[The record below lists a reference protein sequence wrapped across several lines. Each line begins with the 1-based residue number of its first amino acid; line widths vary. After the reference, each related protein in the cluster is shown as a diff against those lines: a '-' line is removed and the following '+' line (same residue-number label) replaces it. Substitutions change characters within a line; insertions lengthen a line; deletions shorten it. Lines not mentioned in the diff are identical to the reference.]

1 MDKLKQDIIQAS
13 MKNKLVINTVGFLL
27 MVTLIIIRYPN
38 FILQPRFWAEEAIYF
53 EIFYSLDSW
62 WHAFDLLIY
71 PAYYLFLS
79 RLGPVSYTHLTL
91 PTICSV

>member
-53 EIFYSLDSW
+53 EIFYS
-62 WHAFDLLIY
+62 
-71 PAYYLFLS
+71 
-79 RLGPVSYTHLTL
+79 
-91 PTICSV
+91 